1 MFIFAG
7 KLIGQLWRLIIK
19 EKMHM
24 EKKKLKHKSKKTKEN
39 KEYTPNSLSLF
50 SATPPLITRIFQLF
64 LSAFSQ
70 IHSRDKAFMLTIVF
84 FFYYLHIH
92 WENFLLSLLFKFSVL
107 PIFSIF
113 WNLLNNI
120 LNLETFLVSSGP
132 NMYLKKM

>member
-1 MFIFAG
+1 
-7 KLIGQLWRLIIK
+7 
-19 EKMHM
+19 M

-113 WNLLNNI
+113 
-120 LNLETFLVSSGP
+120 
-132 NMYLKKM
+132 